1 VGRTTG
7 TGARSHAWS
16 SGGPDR
22 KKEQLSRRLLI
33 VLSVLA
39 IVFSLPA
46 SAAGASTSPN
56 GLNNRAHAHTNQRHP
71 ADTQFAWAVAE
82 VDRPSV
88 TAQNTA
94 LATAHHCDGCQTT
107 AVAFQIVVAS
117 DTNIFVLTNTAVAAN
132 FNCETC
138 TSVAIAEQWV
148 VGDTSE
154 KLTITPAGQAALQ
167 GVQSQVGALLGT
179 PLQLDAELPA
189 IEAEVDGILSA
200 DIVVVPPP
208 VKKPV
213 TPLTLAAPAP
223 APPIIQH
230 YEQVSTG

>member
-1 VGRTTG
+1 M
-7 TGARSHAWS
+7 
-16 SGGPDR
+16 
-22 KKEQLSRRLLI
+22 SRRLITALA
-33 VLSVLA
+33 VLA
-39 IVFSLPA
+39 VVMSM
-46 SAAGASTSPN
+46 SGQVAGASPS

-82 VDRPSV
+82 VDRQSV

-94 LATAHHCDGCQTT
+94 RATAHHCDGCNAT

-148 VGDTSE
+148 VGDTDQ
-154 KLTITPAGQAALQ
+154 KLAITPAGQSALE

-179 PLQLDAELPA
+179 PLTLTADLPT
-189 IEAEVDGILSA
+189 IEAEVDTILSD
-200 DIVVVPPP
+200 DIVVVPSPP
-208 VKKPV
+208 KKGHPALPTV
-213 TPLTLAAPAP
+213 TTLAVPVPVPAGP
-223 APPIIQH
+223 TIQH
-230 YEQVSTG
+230 YVQVSGP